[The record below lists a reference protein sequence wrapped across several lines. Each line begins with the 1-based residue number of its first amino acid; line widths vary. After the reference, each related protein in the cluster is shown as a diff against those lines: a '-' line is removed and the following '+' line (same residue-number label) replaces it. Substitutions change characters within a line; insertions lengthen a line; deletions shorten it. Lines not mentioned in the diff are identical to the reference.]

1 VKEGWTRPKEN
12 TAKHPLKGADGVV
25 VSSYRLS
32 SQTGFDNGLKQ
43 RYMKGRPSCG
53 WLSSKNDDQQRLR
66 VEPTKGASY
75 EV

>member
-1 VKEGWTRPKEN
+1 LFQAT
-12 TAKHPLKGADGVV
+12 DY
-25 VSSYRLS
+25 SSRTVLIS
-32 SQTGFDNGLKQ
+32 GGLKQ